1 MVWPALLKLAAP
13 VNWLAMRKALPLA
26 MIGLL
31 TILLVVSD
39 HPFPP
44 PSEPDR
50 ESRTAVVALGD
61 STMSGEGAGN
71 YEPGTNGEDGG
82 NWCHRSRDAEI
93 AKATIE
99 ADQKINLA
107 CSGANSD
114 KLRNEQL
121 PQLRKIA
128 GSNRVVAIVVAI
140 GANDDPRFA
149 EVLNKCFEAWGK
161 RSDCTSSVAQEW
173 SKRVRRM
180 IPKVENTL
188 NAIRQTMRDSSYLDS
203 DYQLVVQSYA
213 APVSPKMPKSLQ
225 NLSGCP
231 LRSTDLEWVVDE
243 AVPEL
248 SNGLRT
254 AAEKVNARFLDLAR
268 AGEGHEACAS
278 RPDNEWFTRLTVDWD
293 GLKDNRRSSHAL
305 QESFHPNAL
314 GHEQIGRCLTEFLA
328 TDKRDGACVP
338 RLDGSLGLTTEN

>member
-1 MVWPALLKLAAP
+1 
-13 VNWLAMRKALPLA
+13 MRRVLPLA
-26 MIGLL
+26 VISLL

-39 HPFPP
+39 HQFPP

-50 ESRTAVVALGD
+50 ETRTAVVALGD
-61 STMSGEGAGN
+61 STMSGEGAGD
-71 YEPGTNGEDGG
+71 YEPGTNGESGG
-82 NWCHRSRDAEI
+82 NWCHRSREASI
-93 AKATIE
+93 MKTVFE

-121 PQLRKIA
+121 PKLRAIA
-128 GSNRVVAIVVAI
+128 GQNKVVAIVVAI
-140 GANDDPRFA
+140 GANDDPHFA

-161 RSDCTSSVAQEW
+161 RSDCTSAVASEW

-188 NAIRQTMRDSSYLDS
+188 KAVRQTMRDSGYLDS
-203 DYQLVVQSYA
+203 SYQLVVQSYA
-213 APVSPKMPKSLQ
+213 APVSPKMPRSLQ

-231 LRSTDLEWVVDE
+231 LRTTDLEWVVEE

-254 AAEKVNARFLDLAR
+254 AASKVNARFLDLSR
-268 AGEGHEACAS
+268 AGEGHEAC
-278 RPDNEWFTRLTVDWD
+278 RGGDDVDEEWFTRLTVDWD
-293 GLKDNRRSSHAL
+293 GLKDDKRSAHAL
-305 QESFHPNAL
+305 QESFHPNAR
-314 GHEQIGRCLTEFLA
+314 GHEQIARCLTEFLA
-328 TDKRDGACVP
+328 ADKRDGACVP
-338 RLDGSLGLTTEN
+338 RLDGTLGLTTES

>member
-1 MVWPALLKLAAP
+1 
-13 VNWLAMRKALPLA
+13 MRRVLPLA
-26 MIGLL
+26 VISLL

-50 ESRTAVVALGD
+50 ETRTAVVALGD
-61 STMSGEGAGN
+61 STMSGEGAGD

-82 NWCHRSRDAEI
+82 NWCHRSREASI
-93 AKATIE
+93 MKTVFE

-121 PQLRKIA
+121 PKLRQIA
-128 GSNRVVAIVVAI
+128 GQNKVVALVVAI
-140 GANDDPRFA
+140 GANDDPRFS

-161 RSDCTSSVAQEW
+161 RSDCTSSVASEW

-188 NAIRQTMRDSSYLDS
+188 QAVRQTMRDSGYLDS
-203 DYQLVVQSYA
+203 SYQLVVQSYA
-213 APVSPKMPKSLQ
+213 APVSPKMPRSLQ

-231 LRSTDLEWVVDE
+231 LRTTDLDWVVEE

-254 AAEKVNARFLDLAR
+254 AADKVNARFLDLSR
-268 AGEGHEACAS
+268 AGEGHEAC
-278 RPDNEWFTRLTVDWD
+278 RGGNDLDDEWFTRLTVDWD
-293 GLKDNRRSSHAL
+293 GLKDDRRSSHAL
-305 QESFHPNAL
+305 QESFHPNAR

-328 TDKRDGACVP
+328 ADKRDGACVP
-338 RLDGSLGLTTEN
+338 RLDGSLGLTTES

>member
-1 MVWPALLKLAAP
+1 
-13 VNWLAMRKALPLA
+13 MRRFLPLA
-26 MIGLL
+26 VIGLL
-31 TILLVVSD
+31 TIVLIVSD

-44 PSEPDR
+44 PSDPDR

-61 STMSGEGAGN
+61 STMSGEGAGS

-82 NWCHRSRDAEI
+82 DWCHRSTEASI
-93 AKATIE
+93 MKTVVE
-99 ADQKINLA
+99 ADRKINLA

-114 KLRNEQL
+114 KLRTEQL
-121 PQLRKIA
+121 PRLRQIA
-128 GSNRVVAIVVAI
+128 GSDRIVALVVAI
-140 GANDDPRFA
+140 GANDDPRFS
-149 EVLNKCFEAWGK
+149 EILNKCFEAWGK
-161 RSDCTSSVAQEW
+161 RSDCTSAVAPEW

-188 NAIRQTMRDSSYLDS
+188 SAIRQTMRDSGYLDS
-203 DYQLVVQSYA
+203 SYQLVVQSYA
-213 APVSPKMPKSLQ
+213 APVSPKMPRSLQ

-231 LRSTDLEWVVDE
+231 LRTTDLQWVVEE

-254 AAEKVNARFLDLAR
+254 AATKVNARFLDLSR
-268 AGEGHEACAS
+268 AGEGHEACVGGS
-278 RPDNEWFTRLTVDWD
+278 KPDTEWFTRLTVEWD
-293 GLKDNRRSSHAL
+293 GLKNEKRSSHAL

-338 RLDGSLGLTTEN
+338 RLNGSLGLTTEN